1 MRSEGERCEV
11 GHEMGGRAYK
21 AKQLPQCS
29 WALAAI
35 AHINRIPTPRIR
47 SVSAVSGP
55 CPSSE
60 VTTARATACP
70 IRSRRLRHRE
80 AAATATTRPPPPRI
94 RQQQFPVPASGRSVP
109 TCIPEWNRP
118 RDRAPDH
125 SRYQRSEPSETCVEG
140 SGLLAGHGKQ
150 GQRRRFEASQAC
162 CGLLSGE
169 PDSADGLEDACRRR
183 IAAAGAAIAVCA
195 ARKVERDSAGAGAAR
210 VDSQKDL
217 FQFGLI
223 GCVEE
228 M

>member
-1 MRSEGERCEV
+1 MSD
-11 GHEMGGRAYK
+11 
-21 AKQLPQCS
+21 P
-29 WALAAI
+29 
-35 AHINRIPTPRIR
+35 
-47 SVSAVSGP
+47 
-55 CPSSE
+55 
-60 VTTARATACP
+60 
-70 IRSRRLRHRE
+70 E
-80 AAATATTRPPPPRI
+80 AAACVTEKPAATANHSV
-94 RQQQFPVPASGRSVP
+94 QPASADPGSNSSRS
-109 TCIPEWNRP
+109 
-118 RDRAPDH
+118 RDQGVSVQRCSSGVEHAEQIVLQDH
-125 SRYQRSEPSETCVEG
+125 LADTQRSEPVRDLLSKG

-228 M
+228 R